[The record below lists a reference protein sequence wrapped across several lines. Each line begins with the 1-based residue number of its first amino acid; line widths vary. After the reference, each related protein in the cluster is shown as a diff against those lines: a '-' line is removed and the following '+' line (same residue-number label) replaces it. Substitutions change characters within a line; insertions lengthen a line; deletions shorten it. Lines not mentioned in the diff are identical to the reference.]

1 MTRIRRSFMMTP
13 LLDDHKVRK
22 AAGCAVD
29 IVVLDLEDGI
39 HSDRKAEARTRVVD
53 LLRSV
58 DWRGKGVVVR
68 VNAMKSPAARED
80 ILAVAP
86 ARPAAI
92 WLPKVDGA
100 DEIEAAQKII
110 DECPGAEPVK
120 LWGLIESARGLVNVE
135 QIAAVPGRL
144 EALVLGPG
152 DLGADLGLNVRR
164 YTMAGDKG
172 FREEILYAQSRIVA
186 ACRAFGISPMTG
198 TPTILRDPEGAEYE
212 ARYLLRLGFETIC
225 AFTPAMVD
233 AVHRAFMPEPE
244 DVQWAESVLAVQQE
258 KDAESSTVGVVDG
271 AMVDGPFFRGA
282 KQIVARAEA
291 ARAARAGRPSAP
303 TPAS

>member
-13 LLDDHKVRK
+13 LLDDYKVRK

-39 HSDRKAEARTRVVD
+39 HPDRKVEARTRVVE
-53 LLRSV
+53 LLRSI
-58 DWRGKGVVVR
+58 DWHGKDVVVR
-68 VNAMKSPAARED
+68 VNTMRSPVARED

-92 WLPKVDGA
+92 FLPKVDAA
-100 DEIEAAQKII
+100 DEIEEAQKII
-110 DECPGAEPVK
+110 DGCPGAEPVK

-172 FREEILYAQSRIVA
+172 YREEVLYAQSRLVA
-186 ACRAFGISPMTG
+186 ACRAFGISPMG
-198 TPTILRDPEGAEYE
+198 GIPTILRDPEGAEYE

-225 AFTPAMVD
+225 GFTPAMVD
-233 AVHRAFMPEPE
+233 AVHRAYMPEPE
-244 DVQWAESVLAVQQE
+244 DLEWAESVLAVQSE

-291 ARAARAGRPSAP
+291 ARAGGPSAS
-303 TPAS
+303 TPAG

>member
-39 HSDRKAEARTRVVD
+39 HPDRKAEARTRVAD

-100 DEIEAAQKII
+100 DEIEEAQKII
-110 DECPGAEPVK
+110 DECPGAEPVR

-233 AVHRAFMPEPE
+233 AVHRAFTPEPE
-244 DVQWAESVLAVQQE
+244 DLQWAESVLAVQQE

-291 ARAARAGRPSAP
+291 ARAGRPSAP